1 MVVKIDGSEGK
12 SSETL
17 ARRREILKSRIA
29 RNAHF
34 FDLKALID
42 LLVHIGIS
50 PENIIFRGYMGNE
63 SQPCLIK
70 SIRYQGGK
78 EVCPW
83 PGKPHYVGMNAYQGW
98 EQEVILTLYFGLAG
112 ASSPLPSYFFQMAQQ
127 DLIDEEHFAQLL
139 QFLDQVLI
147 RAWVMA
153 LYPECFRT
161 KIGVRDDRGLWLR
174 KIHRLGTVAS
184 LHWLFHVM
192 VPELQIRSGRT
203 EFVEKNAVSQAQL
216 GKSALGY
223 QMILGHYFSLMAFV
237 HKFTYISDSE
247 FYNHQTPWHLVLQER
262 LFSTIFPLISPLNL
276 NIEVWLVIRES
287 SNWLKLENSAYLG
300 YERMRGEENK
310 FKTILIYSGMP
321 KDTGDSTI

>member
-1 MVVKIDGSEGK
+1 MISEGTGAM
-12 SSETL
+12 SATTL
-17 ARRREILKSRIA
+17 SRRREILKSRIA
-29 RNAHF
+29 RNAAF
-34 FDLKALID
+34 FDLKALVD

-63 SQPCLIK
+63 TQPCLIK
-70 SIRYQGGK
+70 SIRYQGGER
-78 EVCPW
+78 EVCAW
-83 PGKPHYVGMNAYQGW
+83 PVTPNYRGKNVYQGG
-98 EQEVILTLYFGLAG
+98 EQEAILTLYFGLAG
-112 ASSPLPSYFFQMAQQ
+112 ASSPLPSYFFQMAQK
-127 DLIDEEHFAQLL
+127 DIIDEDHFAQLL

-153 LYPECFRT
+153 LYPECFRA
-161 KIGVRDDRGLWLR
+161 KIGPYDDRGLWLR

-184 LHWLFHVM
+184 LHWLFQVI
-192 VPELQIRSGRT
+192 VPELQIRSGRS
-203 EFVEKNAVSQAQL
+203 EFVEKNSVSQAQL

-223 QMILGHYFSLMAFV
+223 QMILGHFFSLMTFV
-237 HKFTYISDSE
+237 HNFTYIADSE

-262 LFSTIFPLISPLNL
+262 LLGSILPLIAPLNL

-321 KDTGDSTI
+321 KETGDTKL